1 MRCAFVTSLHFN
13 TNMHQ
18 ETDSLLMGI
27 KSEIPNISIIS
38 QIDSEIEKEALLN
51 SVNLSIMCISLF
63 IFTMCMFIYIN
74 IIKSQ
79 YIKQNQLWGIVRA
92 MGVKKNTIIKHILET
107 LIIFLLAIMINSLL
121 INVVNFLPIRE
132 DLPSFSHQLLV
143 VYFSSIIIALIG
155 TLPIVLN
162 IFNKNI
168 IEQIEYIE

>member
-1 MRCAFVTSLHFN
+1 
-13 TNMHQ
+13 
-18 ETDSLLMGI
+18 
-27 KSEIPNISIIS
+27 
-38 QIDSEIEKEALLN
+38 
-51 SVNLSIMCISLF
+51 
-63 IFTMCMFIYIN
+63 
-74 IIKSQ
+74 
-79 YIKQNQLWGIVRA
+79 
-92 MGVKKNTIIKHILET
+92 
-107 LIIFLLAIMINSLL
+107 MINSLL